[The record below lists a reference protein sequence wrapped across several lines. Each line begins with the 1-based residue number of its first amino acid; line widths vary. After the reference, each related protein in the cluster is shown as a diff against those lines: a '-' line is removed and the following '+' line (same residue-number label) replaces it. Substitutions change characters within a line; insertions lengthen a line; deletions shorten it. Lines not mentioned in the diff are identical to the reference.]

1 MADKEDST
9 IVVDA
14 GDSTRYYFDIRES
27 KRGDKFLKI
36 TDYNKRSKKRTE
48 MFVWFDH
55 VNNFSKALQK
65 AVAQIQGIADHQCE
79 AGPQGFC
86 VEPTCG
92 KFLH

>member
-1 MADKEDST
+1 MAEEDST
-9 IVVDA
+9 IEVDA
-14 GDSTRYYFDIRES
+14 GATRYYFDIRES

-36 TDYNKRSKKRTE
+36 TDYNKRNKKRTE
-48 MFVWFDH
+48 MFVWYDH
-55 VNNFSKALQK
+55 VNKFSKALQK
-65 AVAQIQGIADHQCE
+65 AVAQIQGISDHQCE